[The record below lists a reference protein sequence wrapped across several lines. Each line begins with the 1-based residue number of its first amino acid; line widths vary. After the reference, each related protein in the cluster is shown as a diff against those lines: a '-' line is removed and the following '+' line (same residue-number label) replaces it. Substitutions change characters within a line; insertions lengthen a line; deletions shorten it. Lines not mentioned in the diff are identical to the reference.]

1 MRVRFPR
8 ELLLGAAM
16 LVPVVTPTAAQA
28 HVAAADSMVNM
39 PVPASIDR
47 MTPTEVVA
55 EVLAQRHELYL
66 SDGQFE
72 SLRALQR
79 TLQAGRAVREPVMGG
94 KFTQLVKV
102 DTPWK
107 ALERAFQVLTP
118 QQQHQ
123 SLMLF
128 GKRKSA

>member
-1 MRVRFPR
+1 M
-8 ELLLGAAM
+8 
-16 LVPVVTPTAAQA
+16 
-28 HVAAADSMVNM
+28 
-39 PVPASIDR
+39 
-47 MTPTEVVA
+47 
-55 EVLAQRHELYL
+55 LAQRHELYL

-72 SLRALQR
+72 SLRALHR
-79 TLQAGRAVREPVMGG
+79 RLQAGRPLSEPTMGG

-102 DTPWK
+102 DTPRK

-128 GKRKSA
+128 GKRQSA